1 MRYSVSDNINPISL
15 ETGHGV
21 EQLIDISRGG
31 ISIKHGKDIKVGD
44 VVPVHIGYGNLDI
57 NADVEIV
64 STTGSRAGAKFVNLD
79 SATANQILFL
89 NMILDDVNKFSNVF

>member
-1 MRYSVSDNINPISL
+1 MINYRLCDIL
-15 ETGHGV
+15 EKIYTDYK
-21 EQLIDISRGG
+21 QALIDYTKKYYG
-31 ISIKHGKDIKVGD
+31 DIFLGLDDASVASWM
-44 VVPVHIGYGNLDI
+44 IDI

-64 STTGSRAGAKFVNLD
+64 STSGSRAGAKFVNLD